1 VAESDDVRASARRHT
16 SQLLKMLRGYGPPAA
31 PVPAAAP
38 AATTPGKP
46 AGAVAEAAPGYARRP
61 EPMPSRQDVPDK
73 SSRSSES
80 PTVSPQRVAK
90 SAIPTVGEA
99 LSRQRGPLGELM
111 ARADRLVRL
120 SRIFRAYL
128 PPHLRDHAVL
138 IRLDEDGWVVHAD
151 SSSWATRLRYALHN
165 IRETLGQELGFALP
179 KPHIRVVPRRAA
191 ASVPTPDDA
200 DRAER
205 QIAGSRR
212 PQFVRRAAERG
223 LAAVGGLR
231 RSGPGSART
240 RPVASRLPGEAG
252 QNTSRSRAVRGQLG
266 RMVRS
271 GNGRIAG
278 ARSTVYLGGRSRRSL
293 LPRTGPCF
301 TRIEATVSKF
311 WPTA

>member
-1 VAESDDVRASARRHT
+1 MAESDDVRASARRHT

-61 EPMPSRQDVPDK
+61 EPMPSRQDAPDK

-179 KPHIRVVPRRAA
+179 KPHIRVVPAALPPPSRPPMTLTERNAKLLEVAARNLSDERLSAALRRLAAHADPARAA
-191 ASVPTPDDA
+191 P
-200 DRAER
+200 
-205 QIAGSRR
+205 
-212 PQFVRRAAERG
+212 ERG
-223 LAAVGGLR
+223 R
-231 RSGPGSART
+231 
-240 RPVASRLPGEAG
+240 
-252 QNTSRSRAVRGQLG
+252 
-266 RMVRS
+266 
-271 GNGRIAG
+271 
-278 ARSTVYLGGRSRRSL
+278 
-293 LPRTGPCF
+293 
-301 TRIEATVSKF
+301 
-311 WPTA
+311 